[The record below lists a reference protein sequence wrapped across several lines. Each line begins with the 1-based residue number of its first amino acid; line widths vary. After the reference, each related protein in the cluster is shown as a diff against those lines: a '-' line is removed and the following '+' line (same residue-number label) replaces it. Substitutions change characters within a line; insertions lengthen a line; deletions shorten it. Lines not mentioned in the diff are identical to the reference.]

1 MSYFTVRFMNEEIEK
16 YRSRCEQLKVEDSL
30 NSLDKALTEIE
41 ALTERLNLNE
51 KVIQQKELVNN
62 ELIVAYG
69 SAKQD
74 KEAIRGHYTKLEKKN
89 TQLQE
94 EMAMNKKTIELI
106 NDHILELQF
115 ENNMLQQKLKG

>member
-1 MSYFTVRFMNEEIEK
+1 MGEEIEK
-16 YRSRCEQLKVEDSL
+16 YRLRCEQLKVKDSV

-41 ALTERLNLNE
+41 RLTKILDLNE

-74 KEAIRGHYTKLEKKN
+74 KEAIREHYIKLEKKN
-89 TQLQE
+89 VQLQE
-94 EMAMNKKTIELI
+94 EMAMNKKTIDLI

-115 ENNMLQQKLKG
+115 ENNMLQQKLKD